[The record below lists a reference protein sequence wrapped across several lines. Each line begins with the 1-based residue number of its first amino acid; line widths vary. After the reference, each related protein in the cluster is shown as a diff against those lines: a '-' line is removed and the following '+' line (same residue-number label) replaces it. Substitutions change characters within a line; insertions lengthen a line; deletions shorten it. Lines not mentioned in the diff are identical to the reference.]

1 MRTIQL
7 QHTRVFQS
15 LWTSQKRINC
25 FRGGAR
31 SSKTW
36 SILQAIAIWQI
47 SGYFGKQH
55 IPTGIC
61 SIVRETLPSLRASSY
76 KDYVEILHSMQMYNF
91 IDHRKTLLELEYQNR
106 TVQFFS
112 TDDLNSAKLRGRQS
126 TIAYINEAN
135 SGIPFESFNQII
147 MRCTHFMILDYNP
160 SGVDNWVKTYLEDD
174 RMKWPDQDVKLDIS
188 TYKDNPHIPIKM
200 VNEIEGLAKTDI
212 DLYNVYSKGQWVQS
226 RNLVFE
232 KINICQDVPQ
242 GKVFFGLDFGYN
254 DPSVCCRVT
263 KVEDRIYIEQ
273 IFFRTKMLLKD
284 IAEELHAIGVHKVYA
299 DNEVRTIKEL
309 RNRGIRI
316 KPAKKGKDSI
326 RQGLGF
332 IRTHQ
337 IFIHEESLETIK
349 EFREYKYKLDENNN
363 PTDICLDR
371 ANHSVDAVRY
381 ALSYALRGAVTI
393 R

>member
-1 MRTIQL
+1 M
-7 QHTRVFQS
+7 
-15 LWTSQKRINC
+15 
-25 FRGGAR
+25 
-31 SSKTW
+31 
-36 SILQAIAIWQI
+36 
-47 SGYFGKQH
+47 
-55 IPTGIC
+55 
-61 SIVRETLPSLRASSY
+61 
-76 KDYVEILHSMQMYNF
+76 
-91 IDHRKTLLELEYQNR
+91 
-106 TVQFFS
+106 
-112 TDDLNSAKLRGRQS
+112 
-126 TIAYINEAN
+126 
-135 SGIPFESFNQII
+135 
-147 MRCTHFMILDYNP
+147 
-160 SGVDNWVKTYLEDD
+160 
-174 RMKWPDQDVKLDIS
+174 
-188 TYKDNPHIPIKM
+188 
-200 VNEIEGLAKTDI
+200 
-212 DLYNVYSKGQWVQS
+212 
-226 RNLVFE
+226 
-232 KINICQDVPQ
+232 PQ
-242 GKVFFGLDFGYN
+242 GKVFYGLDFGYN
-254 DPSVCCRVT
+254 DPTVCVKVT

-371 ANHSVDAVRY
+371 ANHSVDATRY